1 MSQQNTLINELE
13 EALSQGSADRRV
25 KTLRRVTDL
34 FVFGST
40 HFSADHVT
48 LFDGVF
54 SHLIADVELSA
65 REALAQRLATV
76 VNAPPNIIR
85 TLAFDDAITVAG
97 PVLEQSPRLENVAL
111 IENASAKSQ
120 QHLLAISNR
129 KDIAETVTDVLVER
143 GDRNV
148 ALNVVR
154 NKGAKFSETGY
165 LRLIKRSEGDDELAS
180 SVGARPEIRRQ
191 HFLKL
196 LSTASNAVRTTLE
209 AAHPEIADEIRAAVG
224 NVAAAI
230 QEKAAVK
237 SHSYAAARK
246 HVEGLRAK
254 RALGDSDVAA
264 FANAGKFEET
274 AVTLAMMCAL
284 PVDVIERVMVQ
295 DLEETILIVAK
306 AVGLSWS
313 TVKAVLRL
321 CAGKNG
327 VSEQA
332 LGKSLAVFS
341 KLKQDTAQQ
350 VVEFQRRK
358 RRAET
363 SQPA

>member
-1 MSQQNTLINELE
+1 MSQQNAIISELE
-13 EALSQGSADRRV
+13 EALSDSSADRRI

-34 FVFGST
+34 FVFGSA
-40 HFSADHVT
+40 HFSTDHVT

-54 SHLIADVELSA
+54 SHMIANVELSA
-65 REALAQRLATV
+65 REALAQRLAPV
-76 VNAPPNIIR
+76 VNAPPNAIR
-85 TLAFDDAITVAG
+85 KLAFDDEITVAG
-97 PVLEQSPRLENVAL
+97 PVLEQSPQLENVAL
-111 IENASAKSQ
+111 IENASTKSQ
-120 QHLLAISNR
+120 KHLLAISKR

-148 ALNVVR
+148 ALTVAR
-154 NKGAKFSETGY
+154 NKGARFSEIGY
-165 LRLIKRSEGDDELAS
+165 LRLIKRSEGDDELTR
-180 SVGARPEIRRQ
+180 SVGSRPEIRRQ

-209 AAHPEIADEIRAAVG
+209 AAHPEIADDIRSAVG

-230 QEKAAVK
+230 QERAAAT
-237 SHSYAAARK
+237 SRSYAAARK
-246 HVEGLRAK
+246 HVEALRAK
-254 RALGDSDVAA
+254 RALSESDVAA

-295 DLEETILIVAK
+295 DLEETIMIVAK
-306 AVGLSWS
+306 AIGLSWS

-321 CAGKNG
+321 CAGHKG
-327 VSEQA
+327 LSEQS
-332 LGKSLAVFS
+332 LGRSLAVFS
-341 KLKQDTAQQ
+341 KLKQETAQQ

-358 RRAET
+358 RRAEGG
-363 SQPA
+363 QPA

>member
-1 MSQQNTLINELE
+1 MSQQNLISELE
-13 EALSQGSADRRV
+13 EALSQGSADRRI

-34 FVFGST
+34 FVFGSA
-40 HFSADHVT
+40 HFSPDHVA

-65 REALAQRLATV
+65 REALAQQLAPV
-76 VNAPPNIIR
+76 ANAPANIIR

-97 PVLEQSPRLENVAL
+97 PVLEQSPRLENTSL
-111 IENASAKSQ
+111 IENASTKSQ
-120 QHLLAISNR
+120 RHLLAISNR
-129 KDIAETVTDVLVER
+129 KELAETVTDVLVER
-143 GDRNV
+143 GDRAV
-148 ALNVVR
+148 ALNVVK
-154 NKGAKFSETGY
+154 NKGAKISETGY
-165 LRLIKRSEGDDELAS
+165 LRLLRRSEGDDELTR
-180 SVGARPEIRRQ
+180 SVGSRPEIRRQ

-196 LSTASNAVRTTLE
+196 LSTASNAVRTALE
-209 AAHPEIADEIRAAVG
+209 AEHPQFAENIRTAVAD
-224 NVAAAI
+224 VAAAI
-230 QEKAAVK
+230 QEKAAAR
-237 SHSYAAARK
+237 SYSYAAARK

-306 AVGLSWS
+306 AIGLSWS

-327 VSEQA
+327 VSEQS
-332 LGKSLAVFS
+332 LGRSLAVFS
-341 KLKQDTAQQ
+341 KLKQDSAQQ

-358 RRAET
+358 RRAEMG
-363 SQPA
+363 QPA